1 MYIYRF
7 IVTILMTC
15 AVLSAA
21 QAQIKIIPRDMLEA
35 RANPKLSADSAWL
48 DFDRR
53 LIVAEPM
60 NEDDAPKTFRYK
72 LTNSGKDTLHLKR
85 LNTTCSCVMA
95 VQERR
100 NVAPGEST
108 DIIVTYDPK
117 GHPGSFERKIFVY
130 TMDGN
135 NPAAI
140 LKLQVHVRDSEDF
153 STLYRHQMGCIRLRR
168 PEVTFL
174 EGEKAVEKIPFVN
187 LSGKP
192 LKLQCDTAML
202 PGCLSFS
209 VAPSV
214 VEDRG
219 EGEIIISFDPSKP
232 HRPLMMVM
240 LKDLGV
246 SPSKASIIVNVNK
259 E

>member
-15 AVLSAA
+15 AVLSSA
-21 QAQIKIIPRDMLEA
+21 QAQIKVIPREKLEA
-35 RANPKLSADSAWL
+35 RANPKLYADSAWL

-60 NEDDAPKTFRYK
+60 SEDDAPKTFRYR

-85 LNTTCSCVMA
+85 LNTTCSCVVA
-95 VQERR
+95 VPEQRSVR
-100 NVAPGEST
+100 PGEST

-117 GHPGSFERKIFVY
+117 GHPGTFERKIFVY
-130 TMDGN
+130 TMDGSS
-135 NPAAI
+135 PAAV
-140 LKLQVHVRDSEDF
+140 LRLQVHVKDSEDF
-153 STLYRHQMGCIRLRR
+153 STLYRHQMGSIRLRR
-168 PEVTFL
+168 PEVTFR

-192 LKLQCDTAML
+192 MKLQCDAAML
-202 PGCLSFS
+202 PGCLEFS
-209 VAPSV
+209 VVPSV
-214 VEDRG
+214 VEDRE
-219 EGEIIISFDPSKP
+219 EGEIIISFDPSQAY
-232 HRPLMMVM
+232 RPVM
-240 LKDLGV
+240 TVILKDLGV
-246 SPSKASIIVNVNK
+246 SPSRSSIKVNVNK

>member
-60 NEDDAPKTFRYK
+60 NEDDAPKTFRYRM
-72 LTNSGKDTLHLKR
+72 TNSGKDTLHLKR
-85 LNTTCSCVMA
+85 LNSTCSCAMA
-95 VQERR
+95 VPESRD
-100 NVAPGEST
+100 VAPGEST

-117 GHPGSFERKIFVY
+117 GHPGRFERKIFVY

-135 NPAAI
+135 SPAAI
-140 LKLQVHVRDSEDF
+140 LRLQVHVNDSEDF
-153 STLYRHQMGCIRLRR
+153 STLYRHQMGNIRLRR
-168 PEVTFL
+168 PEVSFK
-174 EGEKAVEKIPFVN
+174 EGEKGVEKIPFVN
-187 LSGKP
+187 LTGKP

-209 VAPSV
+209 VVPSV

-219 EGEIIISFDPSKP
+219 EGEIVISFDPSKTY
-232 HRPLMMVM
+232 RPVM
-240 LKDLGV
+240 TIILKDLGV
-246 SPSKASIIVNVNK
+246 SPSRASIKVNVNK